1 MRRSVHRNATLRS
14 SFALVAALSAT
25 FTPRNA
31 RAQDFVVAEATINE
45 LLNAMETR

>member
-1 MRRSVHRNATLRS
+1 MHRNATFRS

-25 FTPRNA
+25 LTPPNA
-31 RAQDFVVAEATINE
+31 HAQDFVVAEATIEATINE